1 MEIEVL
7 DYRLYMAVHV
17 DVCEYSEQIKT
28 SFFYPCK
35 NMLQD
40 NDRGKILTVYKNE
53 VWQYS
58 KIWLKIKASNGNLCN

>member
-53 VWQYS
+53 V
-58 KIWLKIKASNGNLCN
+58 